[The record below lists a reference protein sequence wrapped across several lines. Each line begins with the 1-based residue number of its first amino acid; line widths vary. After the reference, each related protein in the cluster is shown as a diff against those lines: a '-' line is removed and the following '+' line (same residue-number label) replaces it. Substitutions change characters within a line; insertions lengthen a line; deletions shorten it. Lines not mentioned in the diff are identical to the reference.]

1 MLLLFCE
8 FTIYRN
14 GSSHVGIIIL
24 FTVEPG
30 VYLKDLGLG
39 IRIEDDVL
47 ITETGVEILSAG
59 IPKTV
64 EEIEAIMKK

>member
-1 MLLLFCE
+1 M
-8 FTIYRN
+8 R
-14 GSSHVGIIIL
+14 SSGAEVFEPGMI

-64 EEIEAIMKK
+64 EEIEAMMER

>member
-1 MLLLFCE
+1 M
-8 FTIYRN
+8 R
-14 GSSHVGIIIL
+14 SSGAGVFEPGMI

-64 EEIEAIMKK
+64 EEIEAMMER

>member
-1 MLLLFCE
+1 L
-8 FTIYRN
+8 R
-14 GSSHVGIIIL
+14 SSGAEVFEPGMI

-64 EEIEAIMKK
+64 EEIEAMMER